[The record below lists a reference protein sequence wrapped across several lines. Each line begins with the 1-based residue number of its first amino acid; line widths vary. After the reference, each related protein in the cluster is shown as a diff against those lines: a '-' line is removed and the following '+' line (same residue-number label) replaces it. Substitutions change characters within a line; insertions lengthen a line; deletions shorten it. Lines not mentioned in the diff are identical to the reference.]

1 MSRSSEDLTKA
12 ANELQAKLEKLRREA
27 RRVKKLEEQQKA
39 EEYRQQEIEKA
50 LEFVEFTKG
59 IYYPDSEVTVY
70 EFITTVMDEAKTG
83 KENSEEYFTY
93 TGADGKS
100 ATHTTWLHMCGR
112 PTQAKNPAPISSGNR
127 GSENGR
133 A

>member
-27 RRVKKLEEQQKA
+27 RRMKKLEEQQKA
-39 EEYRQQEIEKA
+39 EEHRQQEIEEA

-70 EFITTVMDEAKTG
+70 EFITTVRTTQQMTVFK
-83 KENSEEYFTY
+83 KES
-93 TGADGKS
+93 
-100 ATHTTWLHMCGR
+100 CR
-112 PTQAKNPAPISSGNR
+112 PAWKRRFQR
-127 GSENGR
+127 GS
-133 A
+133 

>member
-70 EFITTVMDEAKTG
+70 EFITTKGIYYPDSEVTVYEFITTVMDEAKTG
-83 KENSEEYFTY
+83 NFT
-93 TGADGKS
+93 
-100 ATHTTWLHMCGR
+100 
-112 PTQAKNPAPISSGNR
+112 
-127 GSENGR
+127 
-133 A
+133 

>member
-27 RRVKKLEEQQKA
+27 RRMKKLEEQQKA
-39 EEYRQQEIEKA
+39 EERRQQEIEKA
-50 LEFVEFTKG
+50 LEFVELTKG

-83 KENSEEYFTY
+83 NFTWVSPKDD
-93 TGADGKS
+93 TANDS
-100 ATHTTWLHMCGR
+100 F
-112 PTQAKNPAPISSGNR
+112 
-127 GSENGR
+127 
-133 A
+133 